1 MRRAALLMAGL
12 LLGVALGGCAVLQP
26 APNPAVPAGEPP
38 PVQPPVARKGTG
50 GGVFRADSPWSLTSD
65 SRAFRPGDVVT
76 VVLQETTQASKK
88 ADTRFAKENSV
99 SIEPA
104 YIAGRVLGKTEV
116 GIGAGRDFNGTSS
129 SMQQNTLQG
138 AITVVVLEVLPNG
151 LLRVGGEKSL
161 TLNHGEEFVRLQGY
175 LRAEDVTADNRVSS
189 QRVANARIGYSGRGA
204 LADANEPG
212 WLVRFFNSPLMPF

>member
-1 MRRAALLMAGL
+1 MSRAVLPLVLAGL
-12 LLGVALGGCAVLQP
+12 LLGGCAALQP
-26 APNPAVPAGEPP
+26 EPEPKAPAGDPPPMPPAV
-38 PVQPPVARKGTG
+38 VRKAAG
-50 GGVFRADSPWSLTSD
+50 GGVYRADSPWSLTSD

-88 ADTRFAKENSV
+88 ADTKYAKQNSV
-99 SIEPA
+99 SFEPA
-104 YIAGRVLGKTEV
+104 LLAGKVYGKTEV
-116 GIGAGRDFNGTSS
+116 GIGAGRDFNGTSTS
-129 SMQQNTLQG
+129 TQQNTLQG
-138 AITVVVLEVLPNG
+138 AITVVVQEVMPNG

-189 QRVANARIGYSGRGA
+189 QRVANARIAYSGRGA

-212 WLVRFFNSPLMPF
+212 WFARFFNSPFMPF